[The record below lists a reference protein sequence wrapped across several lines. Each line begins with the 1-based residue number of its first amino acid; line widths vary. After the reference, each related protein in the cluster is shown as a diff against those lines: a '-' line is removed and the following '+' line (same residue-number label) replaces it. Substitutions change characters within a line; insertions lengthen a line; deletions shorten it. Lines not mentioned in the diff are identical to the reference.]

1 MIAEAEDENASA
13 FTISKEDIDSVLQK
27 GSGVADGKYRIYRQF
42 QKGEDRQKILSSLK
56 MSMERAAVRTSSPMV
71 SAVILGMTAKVLPLT
86 ETALIPITTLC

>member
-1 MIAEAEDENASA
+1 MIAKAEDEKASA
-13 FTISKEDIDSVLQK
+13 FAISKEDIDSVLQK

-42 QKGEDRQKILSSLK
+42 QKGVDRQKNIEFLK

>member
-1 MIAEAEDENASA
+1 
-13 FTISKEDIDSVLQK
+13 
-27 GSGVADGKYRIYRQF
+27 
-42 QKGEDRQKILSSLK
+42 

>member
-1 MIAEAEDENASA
+1 MIAKAEDEKASA
-13 FTISKEDIDSVLQK
+13 FAISKEDIDSVLQK

-42 QKGEDRQKILSSLK
+42 QKGVDRQK
-56 MSMERAAVRTSSPMV
+56 SMERAAVRISSPMV